1 MEVRKQKLTDKGKV
15 SKLKHQALIK
25 KAAQGIRLASVE
37 DQLLYQQQETL
48 VSKQPDYK
56 MQLDIPLEP
65 VNIDTWPEEN
75 SMIEEEQRETIA
87 ATNLNTTLEVVSD
100 DLNDIDI
107 FEEDIIYSQFSK
119 QRLEAK
125 KTVLSMIYL
134 TKETRG

>member
-25 KAAQGIRLASVE
+25 KAAQGIKLASVE

-65 VNIDTWPEEN
+65 VNTDIWPEEN

-107 FEEDIIYSQFSK
+107 FEEDIVYSQFSK

-125 KTVLSMIYL
+125 KTVLSKIYL
-134 TKETRG
+134 TKETRR